1 MRDKHLAGA
10 LLGALLLSAGSA
22 ASAADLPSRKT
33 APVTYLP
40 PAFSWTGFYVG
51 ANAGYAFQAEGDATT
66 VGTTGF
72 LGLVPAGIAPG
83 RLKVGGDGFIGGA
96 QVGYNWQLNQFVLGV
111 EADIQGLDNKRQ
123 STFIG
128 NPVLGTQLAT
138 TASSELSYLG
148 TVRARIGFV
157 PLERWLV
164 YATAGLAYGEV
175 KSSAGVSGVQAPV
188 LNWAGN
194 RSDVQV
200 GYTVGGGVEY
210 ALANNWTV
218 KAEYLYY
225 DLGKETIRTIPNA
238 AAAATVPGVAY
249 DARVETKG
257 QIVRAGINYKF

>member
-1 MRDKHLAGA
+1 MRDRKLIRS
-10 LLGALLLSAGSA
+10 LLGAMLILGSSA

-33 APVTYLP
+33 APVAYLP

-51 ANAGYAFQAEGDATT
+51 ANAGYAFEAEGDANTI
-66 VGTTGF
+66 GTPAF
-72 LGLVPAGIAPG
+72 LTLVPAGIAPG

-96 QVGYNWQLNQFVLGV
+96 QIGYNWQFNQFVFGV

-138 TASSELSYLG
+138 TASSELEYFG
-148 TVRARIGFV
+148 TVRARLGFV
-157 PLERWLV
+157 PLDRWLV

-175 KSSAGVSGVQAPV
+175 KSSAGVSGVQAPA

-210 ALANNWTV
+210 ALTNNWTI

-225 DLGKETIRTIPNA
+225 DLGKETVRTIPNA

-249 DARVETKG
+249 DTRIETKG